1 MRPHVCSKL
10 LALLTWAVFSANL
23 AFGQNLSIAP
33 KDGTNYLVTAS
44 APSGSFTLQASANL
58 HLWVDIHD
66 VGQSQYTYQFD
77 PGDARFRYFRLL
89 PTPPA
94 SADIVIL
101 LLGDSMTA
109 DISGW
114 GSGFKTFFKP
124 NTTVVNYAQAYT
136 STKVFMSSPEW
147 DKMLLIEPNYVLIQ
161 YAFIDSNDPKDGRGT
176 TVAEYEANI
185 RTIIETVRGF
195 NGVPIL
201 VTIHS
206 GRYFDS
212 QGHLIALQAWEGYN
226 VIMRR
231 VAADL
236 HTYLIDLNKSSFELL
251 NKLGYDGSEF
261 MRLWPDDLMH
271 LSQPLGSTYVGQ
283 LVVKDL
289 PDELGPYLTGLFDP
303 LPKP

>member
-1 MRPHVCSKL
+1 MHLPARSSL
-10 LALLTWAVFSANL
+10 QALFACAVLSISSAL
-23 AFGQNLSIAP
+23 GQSVSIAP
-33 KDGTNYLVTAS
+33 KDGTNYVVEAS
-44 APSGSFTLQASANL
+44 APAGASYTLQASANL

-66 VGQSQYTYQFD
+66 IGLEKYTYQFA
-77 PGDARFRYFRLL
+77 PGDARFRYFRLI

-94 SADIVIL
+94 APDIVVL

-124 NTTVVNYAQAYT
+124 NATIVNYAEAYT
-136 STKVFMSSPEW
+136 STKVFMASPEW

-161 YAFIDSNDPKDGRGT
+161 YGFMDSDPSERGSNAT
-176 TVAEYEANI
+176 EFEANL
-185 RTIIETVRGF
+185 RTIVETVRSF

-201 VTIHS
+201 VTLHS
-206 GRYFDS
+206 GRYFDA
-212 QGHLIALQAWEGYN
+212 QDHVIPLQAWEGFN
-226 VIMRR
+226 VITRK

-236 HTYLIDLNKSSFELL
+236 HTHLIDLNRSSAALL

-261 MRLWPDDLMH
+261 LRLWPNDLMH
-271 LSQPLGSTYVGQ
+271 LSQPLGSKYVGQ
-283 LVVKDL
+283 LVVSDL
-289 PDELGPYLTGLFDP
+289 PDDLGPYLIGLFDP